1 MDTVLLETTTLRGP
15 LRLRSNH
22 LWERDPL
29 DFHLEPCW
37 TADRLFHAG
46 TSARRKSAGS
56 AGMLE
61 PLVTPLRG
69 AAGSLG
75 RRRWRG
81 GQTHLKNKMAN
92 NYVSL
97 P

>member
-1 MDTVLLETTTLRGP
+1 MDTVPLETTTLRGP
-15 LRLRSNH
+15 LRLRSSH

-29 DFHLEPCW
+29 DFYVEPCW

-46 TSARRKSAGS
+46 TSAHRKSAGS
-56 AGMLE
+56 GGMLE
-61 PLVTPLRG
+61 PLVTPLG
-69 AAGSLG
+69 SAAGSLG

-81 GQTHLKNKMAN
+81 GQTHLKNKMGDN
-92 NYVSL
+92 SVSL